1 MNQKTE
7 QNRKKQQLFQF
18 DNVSLKKGNHTIIQD
33 ASFTVA
39 PGDFTVLLG
48 PSGVG
53 KTSLLRLFNALEIPT
68 TGKILYKGKNLLDYS
83 IPQFRRRVVMILQK
97 PVVFGGKIRD
107 NLTLPFALK
116 RQKAPVDATLK
127 EFLGR
132 CHLSHDLL
140 NESAEN
146 LSGGEQQRLA
156 LVRALLLN
164 PDVLLLD
171 EPTASLDVE
180 SEKRVIDL
188 LLNENQE
195 SGRTLVC
202 VTHSLPLIQA
212 ASRLVFMDQ
221 GKIVAVRSGASNDEI
236 RAFMKEALD
245 GKGNH

>member
-7 QNRKKQQLFQF
+7 QNHPNQQLFQF
-18 DNVSLKKGNHTIIQD
+18 DTVSLKKGNQTILQD
-33 ASFTVA
+33 VSLTVS

-68 TGKILYKGKNLLDYS
+68 TGKILYKGRNLLDYS
-83 IPQFRRRVVMILQK
+83 IPELRRRVVMILQK
-97 PVVFGGKIRD
+97 PVVFEGRIRD
-107 NLTLPFALK
+107 NLILAFRLK
-116 RQKAPVDATLK
+116 KQSPPEDATLK
-127 EFLGR
+127 KFLSR
-132 CHLSHDLL
+132 CRLSPDLL

-156 LVRALLLN
+156 LARALLLN
-164 PDVLLLD
+164 SEVLLLD

-180 SEKRVIDL
+180 SEKRIIDL
-188 LLNENQE
+188 LLNENRK

-212 ASRLVFMDQ
+212 ASKLVFMDQ
-221 GKIVAVRSGASNDEI
+221 GKIIAVRSEASNDEI